1 MMKPVLL
8 PAIVALAFAS
18 PLAARAADLP
28 ADTPAA
34 YAPEP
39 VQSRFFVR
47 AGVSGLLLNESASVR
62 ALGSRIPGATINIE
76 PQVTASLE
84 VGYFFSPN
92 FAIEVTGGAPPKARI
107 DGAGSIGT
115 VGRLGSIIYGP
126 TTATLQYHF
135 LGLGRLQPYVGVGPA
150 ALFVFSE
157 KDGAA
162 RNLKVDPAAGVVGQ
176 IGANYMLDA
185 HWGVFGDVKAA
196 WLGTKARGYL
206 GGVPIK
212 ANVRLDP
219 VVVSTGLIY
228 KF

>member
-1 MMKPVLL
+1 MKPVLL
-8 PAIVALAFAS
+8 TAVVALAFTS
-18 PLAARAADLP
+18 PLAASAADLP
-28 ADTPAA
+28 AETPAA
-34 YAPEP
+34 YASEP
-39 VQSRFFVR
+39 IQGQFFVR
-47 AGVSGLLLNESASVR
+47 AGVTGLILNESASVR
-62 ALGSRIPGATINIE
+62 ALGSRIPGATITIE

-84 VGYFFSPN
+84 VGYFISPN
-92 FAIEVTGGAPPKARI
+92 FAIEVTGGAPLKARI

-126 TTATLQYHF
+126 TTATVQYHF
-135 LGLGRLQPYVGVGPA
+135 LGLGRLQPYVGIGPA
-150 ALFVFSE
+150 AMFVFSE

-162 RNLKVDPAAGVVGQ
+162 RNLKLDSSAGVVGQ

-196 WLGTKARGYL
+196 WLGTQARGYL
-206 GGVPIK
+206 GAVPIK

-219 VVVSTGLIY
+219 VVLSTGLLY

>member
-1 MMKPVLL
+1 MKPFSL
-8 PAIVALAFAS
+8 PVCLAVALAA
-18 PLAARAADLP
+18 PTTGRAADLP
-28 ADTPAA
+28 IETPRVVAA
-34 YAPEP
+34 PSM
-39 VQSRFFVR
+39 QGQFFVR
-47 AGVSGLLLNESASVR
+47 AGIAGLFLNESASIH

-76 PQVTASLE
+76 PQYTASLE
-84 VGYFFSPN
+84 AGYFFSPN
-92 FAIEVTGGAPPKARI
+92 FAIAVTGGAPPKARI
-107 DGAGSIGT
+107 DAAGTVSP

-126 TTATLQYHF
+126 TTVTAQYHF
-135 LGLGRLQPYVGVGPA
+135 LGFGRLQPYVGIGPA

-162 RNLKVDPAAGVVGQ
+162 RNLKVDSSVGVVGQ
-176 IGANYMLDA
+176 IGANYMLDD

-196 WLGTKARGYL
+196 WLGTEARGFL
-206 GGVPIK
+206 GPVPIK